1 MDRDTRRNGACTT
14 WTTKACTTS
23 SPTPEIQIFPKQ
35 RKPIQTLLGRRAP
48 VVGSD
53 GLQIS
58 NDPKRRKLGAMR
70 DTTEQRSMTGCPVYS
85 RSRST
90 RSSLVTTLPARV
102 VGMPCRVYS
111 LICLI
116 REQVFVCSLACIS
129 EDRPL
134 AVQWSA
140 A

>member
-1 MDRDTRRNGACTT
+1 M
-14 WTTKACTTS
+14 
-23 SPTPEIQIFPKQ
+23 
-35 RKPIQTLLGRRAP
+35 QTLLGRRAP
-48 VVGSD
+48 VVASD
-53 GLQIS
+53 GLQTS

-111 LICLI
+111 LICF
-116 REQVFVCSLACIS
+116 REQVSVCSLACIS

>member
-1 MDRDTRRNGACTT
+1 MHHLIKRSMHHSFSNTQDTSFSHTA
-14 WTTKACTTS
+14 TKC
-23 SPTPEIQIFPKQ
+23 IQ
-35 RKPIQTLLGRRAP
+35 RLLRRRAP

-53 GLQIS
+53 ALQIS

-102 VGMPCRVYS
+102 VGMPCRVYG
-111 LICLI
+111 
-116 REQVFVCSLACIS
+116 QVWDARS
-129 EDRPL
+129 P
-134 AVQWSA
+134 
-140 A
+140 